1 MRMKGGAPPPLR
13 PPVSPFC
20 LAFFFFFICLL
31 LIDARHER
39 LAVCVCGLNL
49 YERLPGRAGGGG
61 WGGRRRG
68 APESLICAG
77 ALGDKQPTPS
87 GDTAA
92 CLIHFDGAQAERW
105 HSGGDGGNDGGD
117 GIRNKMTVRI
127 SFLPDG
133 HKMDPCKH

>member
-1 MRMKGGAPPPLR
+1 MGGVA
-13 PPVSPFC
+13 
-20 LAFFFFFICLL
+20 A
-31 LIDARHER
+31 
-39 LAVCVCGLNL
+39 
-49 YERLPGRAGGGG
+49 
-61 WGGRRRG
+61 GRRRG

-105 HSGGDGGNDGGD
+105 HSGGDGGNNSG
-117 GIRNKMTVRI
+117 GIRDKMTARI

-133 HKMDPCKH
+133 HKMDPCKR